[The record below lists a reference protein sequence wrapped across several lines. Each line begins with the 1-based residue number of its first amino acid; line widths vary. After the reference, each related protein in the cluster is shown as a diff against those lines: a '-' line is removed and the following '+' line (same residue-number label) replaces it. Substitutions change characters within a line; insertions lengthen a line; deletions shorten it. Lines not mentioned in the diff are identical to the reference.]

1 MKQLVLRISKQ
12 IAVDGERLS
21 YKLLQD
27 DLLNEI

>member
-1 MKQLVLRISKQ
+1 MKQLVFRISKQ
-12 IAVDGERLS
+12 IADGERLS